1 MSKRMYYSEAE
12 ATEKLMVGAD
22 ELAVMVRDQKLRV
35 YMDGSKKMYRAEEVD
50 ALVPPSPE
58 IELSPADTS
67 DSISLSEV
75 DTPAPTKA
83 KEDTVITA
91 EGISIFDHE
100 DLEVESADPM
110 AKTQIAPSVEDQAS
124 IDGTG
129 SGSGLLDLTR
139 ESDET
144 SLGAE
149 VLDHIDI
156 EGAVGSGLESE
167 IPEPAAPTPAQEMVM
182 VVEQAPDTLDAGS
195 GLYNGI
201 VIGSTVIMLVLSAV
215 MISAMN
221 NVLPDYVSGMKDN
234 MAIVLAVFVVLAG
247 ITAAVG
253 YMMGKAVARQT
264 AMKNTT
270 GQGTAS

>member
-12 ATEKLMVGAD
+12 AAEKLKVGA
-22 ELAVMVRDQKLRV
+22 EALAAMVQDQKLRV

-67 DSISLSEV
+67 ADSISLSELESP
-75 DTPAPTKA
+75 TPAKT

-167 IPEPAAPTPAQEMVM
+167 IPEPAAPTPAQEVV
-182 VVEQAPDTLDAGS
+182 VVEQAPDSLDADS
-195 GLYNGI
+195 GLYNGF
-201 VIGSTVIMLVLSAV
+201 VIGSTLVMLVLATV
-215 MISAMN
+215 VIAAMN
-221 NVLPDYVSGMKDN
+221 NVMPDFVKGMKDN
-234 MAIVLAVFVVLAG
+234 MVIVLAVFVVVAG

-253 YMMGKAVARQT
+253 YMMGKAVARQSAT
-264 AMKNTT
+264 KNET
-270 GQGTAS
+270 GQGTAG